1 MAVLLSIN
9 PTNLTPS
16 NGRAVSPI
24 TLGGGRQ
31 ISNGTKSV
39 RLLAY
44 PNGRSINGSP
54 TAPTILDFWTKQ
66 YVGSISAIGAFVLA
80 IALPSSL
87 KAPGVPGDLGW
98 NAFHVRAGSGTL
110 SQNVYSDSGTS
121 ATGKAMF
128 AAGGWQYTGSPA
140 IIDGSWHVYIA
151 TWKRRYRERHLC
163 RWRPG
168 GEPLQR
174 LHLRGVV
181 LLDVPADH
189 LKTRL
194 DGVAQ
199 SGRSRMAGHCSERRQ
214 QIRRVRSP
222 GSAIAESCISN
233 MPSHAGSTDWAR
245 RPAGLEVVSRTSSS
259 TTRVGVGVW
268 SGSPPGPAIGI
279 DWALAG
285 RAFQL
290 LIYTCQLAV
299 DDRRRAP
306 VILPAPPAAN
316 MAFPVAE
323 VPLSL
328 YPRSAR
334 ASLTARAHMKSV
346 PPSHQERQGGL
357 Q

>member
-9 PTNLTPS
+9 PTNLTPV

-44 PNGRSINGSP
+44 PNGRSIMGLDSAYN
-54 TAPTILDFWTKQ
+54 LDFWTSSTS
-66 YVGSISAIGAFVLA
+66 VPFPAIGAFVLA

-151 TWKRRYRERHLC
+151 TWNAATGSAIYADGVQVASHSNAYTYAASYYLTF
-163 RWRPG
+163 
-168 GEPLQR
+168 R
-174 LHLRGVV
+174 LTT
-181 LLDVPADH
+181 

-199 SGRSRMAGHCSERRQ
+199 SVDPAWLGMFEMHD
-214 QIRRVRSP
+214 
-222 GSAIAESCISN
+222 SAIAD
-233 MPSHAGSTDWAR
+233 PATYSTDLLATFADMPIPQVHYLFPFDISWTA
-245 RPAGLEVVSRTSSS
+245 PQSG
-259 TTRVGVGVW
+259 
-268 SGSPPGPAIGI
+268 GSPITEYIVNVLQTVNG
-279 DWALAG
+279 
-285 RAFQL
+285 
-290 LIYTCQLAV
+290 
-299 DDRRRAP
+299 AP
-306 VILPAPPAAN
+306 VILKYSLAPDVRTFHVAV
-316 MAFPVAE
+316 PVAGVNTAIQVLAINALGSSTPTE
-323 VPLSL
+323 V
-328 YPRSAR
+328 
-334 ASLTARAHMKSV
+334 TI
-346 PPSHQERQGGL
+346 
-357 Q
+357 